1 MIRQGDD
8 VPDVTAQAATGGDEH
23 ADFSLQGALDE
34 GPVVLAFFPL
44 AFSSVCTTQVR
55 NIQENWY
62 DDLRELDA
70 QVYGVSVDSP
80 FALAE
85 FHESEGLSYPLVS
98 DFNREIVETF
108 ALSTDV
114 VGFEDVARRA
124 AFVIDQEGTVV
135 YADVLDDAS
144 ETPDMEPVREAVAEL
159 SRQ

>member
-1 MIRQGDD
+1 
-8 VPDVTAQAATGGDEH
+8 
-23 ADFSLQGALDE
+23 
-34 GPVVLAFFPL
+34 
-44 AFSSVCTTQVR
+44 
-55 NIQENWY
+55 
-62 DDLRELDA
+62 
-70 QVYGVSVDSP
+70 
-80 FALAE
+80 
-85 FHESEGLSYPLVS
+85 VS

>member
-8 VPDVTAQAATGGDEH
+8 VPDVTAQAATGSDEH
-23 ADFSLQGALDE
+23 ADFSLHAALDE

-55 NIQENWY
+55 DVQENWY
-62 DDLRELDA
+62 DDLRQLDA

-80 FALAE
+80 FALGE
-85 FHESEGLSYPLVS
+85 FHEAEELSYPLVS
-98 DFNREIVETF
+98 DFNREIVDVF

-114 VGFEDVARRA
+114 VGFEGVAQRA
-124 AFVIDQEGTVV
+124 VFVIDQDGTVA

-144 ETPDMEPVREAVAEL
+144 EIPDMEPVREAIAGL
-159 SRQ
+159 QSA